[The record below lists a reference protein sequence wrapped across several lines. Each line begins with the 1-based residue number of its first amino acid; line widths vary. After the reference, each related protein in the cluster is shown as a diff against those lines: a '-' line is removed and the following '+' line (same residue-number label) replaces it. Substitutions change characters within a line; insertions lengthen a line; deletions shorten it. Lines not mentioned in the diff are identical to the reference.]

1 VKIHIA
7 YYLINYF
14 GSIKATQE
22 NPNVER
28 SITITIKDSFIIK
41 NINSDRHK
49 VIRIFNYPILY
60 NTSRDLL
67 AIPRNF

>member
-1 VKIHIA
+1 MSGMNDFAPFNKK
-7 YYLINYF
+7 N
-14 GSIKATQE
+14 GC
-22 NPNVER
+22 
-28 SITITIKDSFIIK
+28 FIVK

-67 AIPRNF
+67 AIKRCF